1 MGGGSGAIALL
12 QVPHVAAVVEM
23 GVGADNAQQTEAV
36 VLNHGGQ
43 PRPIQLGIAGVDQ
56 YDILFRHMI
65 DAQQRGIGLCHPR
78 ISQNMT
84 QFHGTHI
91 LSIRQYNSF
100 FTPPQQKNPEIF
112 DFPSMQTERNK
123 VK

>member
-1 MGGGSGAIALL
+1 MC
-12 QVPHVAAVVEM
+12 
-23 GVGADNAQQTEAV
+23 VGADDAQQPEAV
-36 VLNHGGQ
+36 ALDHGGQ
-43 PRPIQLGIAGVDQ
+43 PRAIQLGIAGVDQ
-56 YDILFRHMI
+56 HDILLRHMI
-65 DAQQRGIGLCHPR
+65 DAQQRGIGLRHPC

-112 DFPSMQTERNK
+112 DFPSMQTQRNK